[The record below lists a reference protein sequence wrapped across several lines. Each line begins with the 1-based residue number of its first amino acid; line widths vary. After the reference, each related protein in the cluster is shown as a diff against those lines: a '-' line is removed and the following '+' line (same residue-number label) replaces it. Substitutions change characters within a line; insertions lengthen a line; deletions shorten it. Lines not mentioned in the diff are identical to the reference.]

1 MTDSTTEVAHAAQ
14 ELLEPGEE
22 LLAGLA
28 AHPPH
33 SSAPTPGADT
43 SLVRT
48 GVGGLVMGEL
58 LDCYHASTLT
68 PTGDASEVPSA
79 FHFWIALTS
88 ARLLFFEGG
97 VIARLGAKLAPEGS
111 ARTLHSEI
119 ALADVLAI
127 EPLGAL
133 EDERLELRFADGSR
147 STVICAHAGEGQAFR
162 AAFADAKRAAAG

>member
-1 MTDSTTEVAHAAQ
+1 VTDSTTEVAKAARA
-14 ELLEPGEE
+14 LLEPGEE

-33 SSAPTPGADT
+33 TAPPTPGADS

-58 LDCYHASTLT
+58 LDCYYAAPPLA
-68 PTGDASEVPSA
+68 GEASEVPSQ

-88 ARLLFFEGG
+88 RRLLFFEGG
-97 VIARLGAKLAPEGS
+97 VIARLGSRLAPEGS
-111 ARTLHSEI
+111 ARALHSEI

-127 EPLGAL
+127 EPLGGSG
-133 EDERLELRFADGSR
+133 DDRLDLRFADGSR
-147 STVICAHAGEGQAFR
+147 ATVICAHRGEGGAFR
-162 AAFADAKRAAAG
+162 AAFEQAKRAAAG